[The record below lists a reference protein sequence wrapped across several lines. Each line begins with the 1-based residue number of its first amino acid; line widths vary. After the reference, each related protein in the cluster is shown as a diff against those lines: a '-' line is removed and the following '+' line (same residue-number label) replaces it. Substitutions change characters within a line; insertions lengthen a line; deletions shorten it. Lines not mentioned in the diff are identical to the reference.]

1 MTETETR
8 EVREAARYTMT
19 VYLEVILNVLK
30 GSSLQRWLMHKPPLN
45 LSNPPNLDFLNGKFM
60 H

>member
-30 GSSLQRWLMHKPPLN
+30 GSSSLQRWLDAQATSQPL
-45 LSNPPNLDFLNGKFM
+45 
-60 H
+60 